1 MGLGFGVRTGD
12 KIGVRAG
19 IRFLVR
25 AGYHIRI
32 SIMAGLRVRRQDKIR
47 TGDRS

>member
-25 AGYHIRI
+25 TGYHIRI
-32 SIMAGLRVRRQDKIR
+32 SNMAWLRVRRQNKIGTR
-47 TGDRS
+47 DRS